1 MKSTLRNASASW
13 WVLAGCAA
21 ALSPVAASAHFVW
34 AEPTVDSSRGVRVFF
49 GEYPGTREGA
59 ELLEKVSAVKVYA
72 VGRGER
78 KELKRTKQ
86 EADHFLY
93 QGMGDAPVMVGSL
106 DYGVLERP
114 GTPAFMLRYETQL
127 LIGDGKPQSTAGLAQ
142 LSKAETGLPL
152 AVSFVPT
159 SADKLTL
166 QVTLAGKPV
175 AADISHRGPKDE
187 DMVAAKTTSDGRL
200 ELPLKAG
207 GWHHLRIKAD
217 DATPVSHAG
226 KDAKF
231 TRTYLSLMF
240 NAAIDSAATPR
251 AAVQPNAEAVA
262 LLRAAHEA
270 RANWGPGF
278 PGFTADAVYRL
289 NGKEARGTI
298 TVKSDFTIEYALGD
312 KAMETAVRPSFA
324 SLIMHRRGGGGA
336 PEYQGTWRD
345 EKPHMLGRAINLNDE
360 LGSFY
365 RIRDRQIL
373 EVNRVMGTQRFTNT
387 VLENESSKLGFLP
400 RAWSV
405 AYYEKDSNKLLRT
418 STTQVTWS
426 WKGDIFLPA
435 SIQTVLAHDEGTDV
449 SRLELTNHRLLK

>member
-1 MKSTLRNASASW
+1 MKRSLSPSVSRW
-13 WVLAGCAA
+13 WLAAGCAA

-34 AEPTVDSSRGVRVFF
+34 AEPAVDSTGGVRVFF

-59 ELLEKVSAVKVYA
+59 ELLEKVSRVRVYA

-78 KELKRTKQ
+78 RELKRTRQ
-86 EADHFLY
+86 EGDHFLY
-93 QGMGDAPVMVGSL
+93 QGMGDAPVMVGAL

-127 LIGDGKPQSTAGLAQ
+127 LIGDGKPQSTAGLSQ

-152 AVSFVPT
+152 TVSFVPT

-166 QVTLAGKPV
+166 QVTLAGKP
-175 AADISHRGPKDE
+175 AAAEVSHRGPKDD
-187 DMVAAKTTSDGRL
+187 DMVAAKTTADGRL
-200 ELPLKAG
+200 ELPLKAS

-217 DATPVSHAG
+217 DAKPVSHAG
-226 KDAKF
+226 KEAKF

-240 NAAIDSAATPR
+240 NAALDPAAAPR
-251 AAVQPNAEAVA
+251 AAVQPNAEAVS

-270 RANWGPGF
+270 RANWRPGF
-278 PGFTADAVYRL
+278 PGFTADAVYQL

-298 TVKSDFTIEYALGD
+298 TVKSDFTIEYGLGD
-312 KAMETAVRPSFA
+312 KELETALRPSFA
-324 SLIMHRRGGGGA
+324 SLIMHRRGGGA

-345 EKPHMLGRAINLNDE
+345 EKPHLLGRAINLNDQ

-373 EVNRVMGTQRFTNT
+373 EVNRVIGSQRFTNT
-387 VLENESSKLGFLP
+387 VLENETTKLGFLP

-418 STTQVTWS
+418 STTQVSWA

-435 SIQTVLAHDEGTDV
+435 TLQTVVAHDEGTDV